1 MTDEGVLEITDAV
14 WIPRTELTYRA
25 TRSGGPGGQHV
36 NTSSTR
42 IELTWNVADTP
53 NLDEAQRARVREK
66 LANRIDGD
74 GVLHLSASDSRS
86 QHQNK
91 EAVTERFQ
99 ELLRQALEVPKAR
112 KRTRPSRA
120 AREER
125 LGAKRR
131 QSEKKRMRSDVS
143 FEE

>member
-14 WIPRTELTYRA
+14 WIPRAELTFRA

-42 IELTWNVADTP
+42 IELTWDVVGTP

-66 LANRIDGD
+66 LANRIDGE
-74 GVLHLSASDSRS
+74 GVLHLAASDSRS

-99 ELLRQALEVPKAR
+99 ELLRQALEIPKAR

-120 AREER
+120 SREER
-125 LGAKRR
+125 LSAKRR
-131 QSEKKRMRSDVS
+131 QSEKKRMRGDVS

>member
-1 MTDEGVLEITDAV
+1 MTDEGVLEITEAV
-14 WIPRTELTYRA
+14 WIPRAELTYKA

-42 IELTWNVADTP
+42 IELTWDIAGTR
-53 NLDEAQRARVREK
+53 NLNEVQRARVREK

-74 GVLHLSASDSRS
+74 GVLHLAASDSRS

-120 AREER
+120 SREER

-131 QSEKKRMRSDVS
+131 QSEKKRMRGDVS

>member
-1 MTDEGVLEITDAV
+1 MPDEGILEITEAV
-14 WIPRTELTYRA
+14 WIPRAELTFRA

-42 IELTWNVADTP
+42 IELTWDVAGTP
-53 NLDEAQRARVREK
+53 NLDEAQRARVRDK
-66 LANRIDGD
+66 LANRIDGE
-74 GVLHLSASDSRS
+74 GVLHLAASDSRS

-91 EAVTERFQ
+91 EAVTERFR

-120 AREER
+120 AKEQR
-125 LGAKRR
+125 LSAKRR
-131 QSEKKRMRSDVS
+131 QSEKKRMRGDVS
-143 FEE
+143 PEE